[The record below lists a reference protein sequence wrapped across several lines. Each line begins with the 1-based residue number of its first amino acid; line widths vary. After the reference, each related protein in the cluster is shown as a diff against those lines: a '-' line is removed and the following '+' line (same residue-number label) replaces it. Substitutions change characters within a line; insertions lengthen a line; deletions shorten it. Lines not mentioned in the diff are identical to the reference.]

1 MKKKYKILI
10 YLTIILFITLGI
22 ILYQKL
28 FVNEKIE
35 IENPPIEMAI
45 QKPKEIKE
53 TKIYFVGDMM
63 LDRGVEN
70 SVIKNFDGN
79 YHKLFENLSYLKEA
93 DILFANLEGPI
104 SDKGN
109 NVGSK
114 YSFHMD
120 PKVLPAI
127 VDAGFTIVSFSN
139 NHVGDWNIKAF
150 LDTLTNLSDFG
161 ILQTGAGINKK
172 EAEKPTII
180 LRNDTIFGFL
190 SFSDVGPNWLEAKED
205 KPGILIASDPHLE
218 EIITKAKETVD
229 ILIVSFHFGEEYKTI
244 HNQRQENLA
253 HSAIDAGA
261 DLIIGHH
268 PHVIQDI
275 EIYKEKPIVYS
286 LGNFIFDQ
294 YFSKETMEGMLFEA
308 IYIGKDLK
316 EINQKKIMLDRNYQ
330 PKGVF

>member
-1 MKKKYKILI
+1 MIKKYKILI
-10 YLTIILFITLGI
+10 FLIIILIILGI
-22 ILYQKL
+22 IFFQRL
-28 FVNEKIE
+28 FINKNIE
-35 IENPPIEMAI
+35 IDSPSIDMIIQAPP
-45 QKPKEIKE
+45 EIKE
-53 TKIYFVGDMM
+53 TKLFFVGDMM

-114 YSFHMD
+114 YSFRMD

-127 VDAGFTIVSFSN
+127 ADAGFTIVSFSN
-139 NHVGDWNIKAF
+139 NHVGDWNVKAF
-150 LDTLTNLSDFG
+150 LDTLSNLSDFN
-161 ILQTGAGINKK
+161 ILLTGAGINKI

-180 LRNDTIFGFL
+180 IRNDTIFGFL
-190 SFSDVGPNWLEAKED
+190 AFSDVGPNWLEAKED
-205 KPGILIASDPHLE
+205 KPGILIASDPNLE
-218 EIITKAKETVD
+218 EIIKKAKETVD
-229 ILIVSFHFGEEYKTI
+229 VLIVSFHFGEEYKTI

-253 HSAIDAGA
+253 HKSIDAGA

-275 EIYKEKPIVYS
+275 EIYKDKPIVYS

-294 YFSKETMEGMLFEA
+294 YFSEATMEGMLFEA
-308 IYIGKDLK
+308 IYIGKDLI

-330 PKGVF
+330 PKGIF